1 MCIFFTRNKMTYL
14 KVLTYNVLWQNSV
27 EDWNNILSYVKEI
40 EPDVIGFQEA
50 SRKFYELIKED
61 EYWIYNYNYI
71 KPIFSFYDS
80 DMLLIKRNLKPKFY
94 TPPLLPKTKEE
105 ARRLCLATIT
115 INNCQIGIGSV
126 HIQSLFFKP
135 KYTTVK
141 CEQIGFCVETLL
153 TLEIDAFILM
163 GDFNLTQNQTMNF
176 RQKISNPSKSY
187 ELDSENKCIQK
198 YKLTDVW
205 RDIVPTSDNPKDEVF
220 RERDVTWN
228 SEKNYKAD
236 NGFFFRLDRIFTR
249 DVSGNCRVIGEEVER
264 IEEDWSDH
272 YGLMSKLSVK
282 RVRE

>member
-1 MCIFFTRNKMTYL
+1 MGSL
-14 KVLTYNVLWQNSV
+14 SVLTYNVLWQNSI
-27 EDWNNILSYVKEI
+27 EDWENILSYVKEI

-50 SRKFYELIKED
+50 SRSFYELIKSD

-71 KPIFSFYDS
+71 KPLFSFYDS
-80 DMLLIKRNLKPKFY
+80 DMLLIKRKFKAEFY

-105 ARRLCLATIT
+105 ARRLCLVSFM
-115 INNCQIGIGSV
+115 IGDYKIGVGSV

-135 KYTTVK
+135 KYTKIK

-153 TLEIDAFILM
+153 TLELDAFILM
-163 GDFNLTQNQTMNF
+163 GDFNFTQNQVMNF
-176 RQKISNPSKSY
+176 RQDIPNPNLSY
-187 ELDSENKCIQK
+187 ELESENKCLEK

-205 RDIVPTSDNPKDEVF
+205 KDIVPTTDNPKDKTF

-249 DVSGNCRVIGEEVER
+249 DVSGECHIVGEEIER
-264 IEEDWSDH
+264 IEENWSDH
-272 YGLMSKLSVK
+272 YGLLCKLSI
-282 RVRE
+282 E